1 MFPFEQFSL
10 EMVVV
15 LALGLMILGPKD
27 LPVVLR
33 KLGQF
38 VAKMRGMAA
47 EFRASFDEL
56 ARQSELDEL
65 RKEVEA
71 LRTGTF
77 GQTASPPADPAYAYK
92 PYDDAAAG
100 LDNSG
105 AAPPPETPPSETVIT
120 GEGVPPAEA
129 EYPISQR
136 PRRPRGPRP
145 APVEEPSAAEA
156 APEAD
161 AAPAKPVR
169 KPRAKKPAAAKTTV
183 PAADLPAVDASAA
196 DAAE

>member
-1 MFPFEQFSL
+1 MFPFEQFSF
-10 EMVVV
+10 EMLVV

-33 KLGQF
+33 KIGQF
-38 VAKMRGMAA
+38 VAKMRGMAN

-71 LRTGTF
+71 LRTGNY
-77 GQTASPPADPAYAYK
+77 GQTASPPPDPIYDYK

-100 LDNSG
+100 LDSASH
-105 AAPPPETPPSETVIT
+105 AALPETVPAEPAIV
-120 GEGVPPAEA
+120 GEGLPTEA
-129 EYPISQR
+129 QYPVSER
-136 PRRPRGPRP
+136 PRRRRTPRAEVAAEEAAP
-145 APVEEPSAAEA
+145 AAAEA
-156 APEAD
+156 AP
-161 AAPAKPVR
+161 PAKPAR
-169 KPRAKKPAAAKTTV
+169 KPRTKKPAAA
-183 PAADLPAVDASAA
+183 PVDPPAA